1 MVRLWRR
8 AGQSIVENGDKLRH
22 FARQRVENAF
32 GKGGQ
37 RAPPS
42 GQRAPPSGQRT
53 PPSGQRAPPSGQR
66 TPPSGQRAP
75 PSGQRAPPS
84 GQRTPPGTH
93 RAAASTPRTL
103 AEDRAEP
110 AWPPVRAIAAYD
122 PVLIM
127 KKKLVL
133 KIGTSTLTSGTKL
146 ISRGKIEDIGR
157 QILELRDEYDI
168 VLVSSG
174 AIAAAKQYIN
184 IKDAGK
190 PVESKQAMAAI
201 GQPLLMRTYHEIF
214 SDFGIPTAQCLMTYR
229 DFENETSRQ
238 NTLNTINELLKYNYL
253 PIINENDTTSVEEIL
268 LGDNDKLS
276 ALTATLIKADLLVL
290 ASDIDGVFDK
300 NPHIHADAQLIREI
314 RNIDEARGGD
324 DLSAGRDSYVDR

>member
-1 MVRLWRR
+1 
-8 AGQSIVENGDKLRH
+8 
-22 FARQRVENAF
+22 
-32 GKGGQ
+32 
-37 RAPPS
+37 
-42 GQRAPPSGQRT
+42 
-53 PPSGQRAPPSGQR
+53 
-66 TPPSGQRAP
+66 
-75 PSGQRAPPS
+75 
-84 GQRTPPGTH
+84 
-93 RAAASTPRTL
+93 
-103 AEDRAEP
+103 
-110 AWPPVRAIAAYD
+110 
-122 PVLIM
+122 M

-133 KIGTSTLTSGTKL
+133 KIGTSTLTGGTKL

-174 AIAAAKQYIN
+174 AIATAKQYIN

-201 GQPLLMRTYHEIF
+201 GQPLLMRIYNEVF
-214 SDFGIPTAQCLMTYR
+214 SDFGIQTAQCLMTYR

-238 NTLNTINELLKYNYL
+238 NTLNTINELLKYTYL

-276 ALTATLIKADLLVL
+276 ALVATLIRADLLVL

-300 NPHIHADAQLIREI
+300 NPHLHAGAKLITEI
-314 RNIDEARGGD
+314 NDIYEARN
-324 DLSAGRDSYVDR
+324 LVEERDSGLGTGGMSSKLEAAIICQRENIETWIVNGGVGNFLVNALNGTSPTTKFKTIS

>member
-1 MVRLWRR
+1 
-8 AGQSIVENGDKLRH
+8 
-22 FARQRVENAF
+22 
-32 GKGGQ
+32 
-37 RAPPS
+37 
-42 GQRAPPSGQRT
+42 
-53 PPSGQRAPPSGQR
+53 
-66 TPPSGQRAP
+66 
-75 PSGQRAPPS
+75 
-84 GQRTPPGTH
+84 
-93 RAAASTPRTL
+93 
-103 AEDRAEP
+103 
-110 AWPPVRAIAAYD
+110 
-122 PVLIM
+122 M

-133 KIGTSTLTSGTKL
+133 KIGTSTLTNGTKL

-157 QILELRDEYDI
+157 QILELRDKYDI

-201 GQPLLMRTYHEIF
+201 GQPLLMRIYNEVF
-214 SDFGIPTAQCLMTYR
+214 SDFGIQTAQCLMTYR

-238 NTLNTINELLKYNYL
+238 NTLNTINELIKYAYL

-276 ALTATLIKADLLVL
+276 ALVAALIGADLLVL

-300 NPHIHADAQLIREI
+300 NPHLHADARLMPEIENVDDARQLVE
-314 RNIDEARGGD
+314 E
-324 DLSAGRDSYVDR
+324 RDSDLGTGGMNSKLEAASICRRENIETWIVNGGVNNFLVNALAGKIPFTKLKA

>member
-1 MVRLWRR
+1 MGSLSVFIRVHLWTI
-8 AGQSIVENGDKLRH
+8 SVVE
-22 FARQRVENAF
+22 
-32 GKGGQ
+32 
-37 RAPPS
+37 
-42 GQRAPPSGQRT
+42 
-53 PPSGQRAPPSGQR
+53 
-66 TPPSGQRAP
+66 
-75 PSGQRAPPS
+75 
-84 GQRTPPGTH
+84 
-93 RAAASTPRTL
+93 
-103 AEDRAEP
+103 
-110 AWPPVRAIAAYD
+110 
-122 PVLIM
+122 M

-133 KIGTSTLTSGTKL
+133 KIGTSTLTSSTKL

-184 IKDAGK
+184 IKDTGK

-201 GQPLLMRTYHEIF
+201 GQPLLMRIYNEVF

-238 NTLNTINELLKYNYL
+238 NTLNTISELLKYNYL

-276 ALTATLIKADLLVL
+276 ALVATLIEADLLVL

-300 NPHIHADAQLIREI
+300 NPHLHGDAKLISEI
-314 RNIDEARGGD
+314 QDIDKARS
-324 DLSAGRDSYVDR
+324 LVEERDSGLGTGGMNSKLEAAMICQREGIETWIVNGGENNFMVNALAERIPHTRFTTTS

>member
-1 MVRLWRR
+1 
-8 AGQSIVENGDKLRH
+8 
-22 FARQRVENAF
+22 
-32 GKGGQ
+32 
-37 RAPPS
+37 
-42 GQRAPPSGQRT
+42 
-53 PPSGQRAPPSGQR
+53 
-66 TPPSGQRAP
+66 
-75 PSGQRAPPS
+75 
-84 GQRTPPGTH
+84 
-93 RAAASTPRTL
+93 
-103 AEDRAEP
+103 
-110 AWPPVRAIAAYD
+110 
-122 PVLIM
+122 M

-184 IKDAGK
+184 IKDTGK

-201 GQPLLMRTYHEIF
+201 GQPLLMRTYNEIF
-214 SDFGIPTAQCLMTYR
+214 SDFGILTAQCLMTYR
-229 DFENETSRQ
+229 DFENETSRL
-238 NTLNTINELLKYNYL
+238 NTLNTIIELLKYNYL

-276 ALTATLIKADLLVL
+276 ALVATLIKADLLVL

-300 NPHIHADAQLIREI
+300 NPHIHADAKLIPEI
-314 RNIDEARGGD
+314 RNIAEART
-324 DLSAGRDSYVDR
+324 LVEERDSGLGTGGMNSKLEAAMICQKEGIETWIVNGGRSNFLVASLQPEAPKTRFTSPNEKR

>member
-1 MVRLWRR
+1 M
-8 AGQSIVENGDKLRH
+8 GTEGKLRDKC
-22 FARQRVENAF
+22 FSR
-32 GKGGQ
+32 
-37 RAPPS
+37 S
-42 GQRAPPSGQRT
+42 GPCLHGE
-53 PPSGQRAPPSGQR
+53 
-66 TPPSGQRAP
+66 
-75 PSGQRAPPS
+75 
-84 GQRTPPGTH
+84 
-93 RAAASTPRTL
+93 AA
-103 AEDRAEP
+103 
-110 AWPPVRAIAAYD
+110 
-122 PVLIM
+122 M

-133 KIGTSTLTSGTKL
+133 KIGTSTLTAGTRL

-184 IKDAGK
+184 IKDAGR

-201 GQPLLMRTYHEIF
+201 GQPLLMRTYNEVF
-214 SDFGIPTAQCLMTYR
+214 ADFGLPTAQCLMTYR

-276 ALTATLIKADLLVL
+276 ALVATLIRADLLVL

-300 NPHIHADAQLIREI
+300 NPHIHPDARLITSIE
-314 RNIDEARGGD
+314 NIEEAR
-324 DLSAGRDSYVDR
+324 AMVEERDSGMGTGGMSSKLEAALICQKDGIETWIVNGGRANFLAASLKPEAPKTRFIPHRP